1 MRSWAKTAG
10 TANPLE
16 APLPYAA
23 SHFDADKAPLM
34 LPGHLDP
41 TTGQHPFQVR
51 DKNFVMRNSDGT
63 PIRWNRAHRL
73 EWSPK
78 MYTGASAPPRPTRC
92 LAPLQLPGI
101 NFGMGG
107 WVTLSDHQKSQLL
120 AYPPAFPGARRS
132 RASKIATVR
141 TGAMLPENNT
151 FGFGFDVGNGR

>member
-1 MRSWAKTAG
+1 MS
-10 TANPLE
+10 
-16 APLPYAA
+16 
-23 SHFDADKAPLM
+23 
-34 LPGHLDP
+34 
-41 TTGQHPFQVR
+41 TGP
-51 DKNFVMRNSDGT
+51 
-63 PIRWNRAHRL
+63 
-73 EWSPK
+73 
-78 MYTGASAPPRPTRC
+78 SAPPRPTRWPPRRRQDRVSERGRC